1 MHIRMAALAA
11 ALFVVVL
18 ISGSAG
24 AQVQPYGTDDFGG
37 FHDVLPPGTNGLANA
52 PQLATFLGFG
62 RRPGHNDDQLAMYRD
77 LIYTTP
83 GLQAQDIPKYFKDS
97 TFGVQDADIAS
108 TISPRSD
115 VTIIRDRDYGV
126 PHIYGT
132 TRDGAMFG
140 TGYAAAQ
147 DRLFFIDVLRHLGRA
162 QLASFAGG
170 AAGNRA
176 FDESQWAIA
185 PYTEEDLQKQ
195 VDAFP
200 RQGAEGTQLRHDLDE
215 YVAGINQYIA
225 EARLDPTKMPASTRR
240 STSRSAPTR
249 GRSPTSWRPHPS
261 SAASSARAA
270 AGSWRRC
277 GCCGPSPS
285 ASAARRVA
293 PCGASSR
300 HSTIPTPRPPSRASG
315 SPTSRPS
322 RCRGT
327 APASRRPGSALGR
340 DDIPAFRRAP
350 RARRRGRR

>member
-1 MHIRMAALAA
+1 VHIRVAALAA
-11 ALFVVVL
+11 ALFVVVVTT
-18 ISGSAG
+18 GPAR

-52 PQLATFLGFG
+52 PQLAAFLGLG
-62 RRPGHNDDQLAMYRD
+62 RRPGHSDDQLSMYRD
-77 LIYTTP
+77 LIYATP

-115 VTIIRDRDYGV
+115 VTIIRDREYGV

-200 RQGAEGTQLRHDLDE
+200 RLGADGVQLRHDLDE
-215 YVAGINQYIA
+215 YVAGINQYIS
-225 EARLDPTKMPASTRR
+225 EAKLDPTKMPGEYAAIDKPLGPDPWKVTDIVATASLVGGIFGKGGGRELAEVKLLRAFSKRFGRR
-240 STSRSAPTR
+240 TGRTLWRQFAAFDDPDAPTTVKGKR
-249 GRSPTSWRPHPS
+249 FP
-261 SAASSARAA
+261 
-270 AGSWRRC
+270 
-277 GCCGPSPS
+277 
-285 ASAARRVA
+285 
-293 PCGASSR
+293 
-300 HSTIPTPRPPSRASG
+300 
-315 SPTSRPS
+315 
-322 RCRGT
+322 
-327 APASRRPGSALGR
+327 
-340 DDIPAFRRAP
+340 
-350 RARRRGRR
+350 